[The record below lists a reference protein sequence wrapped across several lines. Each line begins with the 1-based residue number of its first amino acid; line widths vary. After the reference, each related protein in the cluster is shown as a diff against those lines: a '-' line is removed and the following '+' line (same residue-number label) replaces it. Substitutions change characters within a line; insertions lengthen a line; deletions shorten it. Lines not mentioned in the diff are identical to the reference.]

1 MTMDWRSRVVIEN
14 THCTGPRCTTTSI
27 ALAVVRHRGGAMI
40 VEHDGNGWSAE
51 RGGVAWTDSRLFL
64 LYFLL
69 IPSISEFASA
79 NDARGTGSP
88 PDAHFI

>member
-1 MTMDWRSRVVIEN
+1 
-14 THCTGPRCTTTSI
+14 
-27 ALAVVRHRGGAMI
+27 MI